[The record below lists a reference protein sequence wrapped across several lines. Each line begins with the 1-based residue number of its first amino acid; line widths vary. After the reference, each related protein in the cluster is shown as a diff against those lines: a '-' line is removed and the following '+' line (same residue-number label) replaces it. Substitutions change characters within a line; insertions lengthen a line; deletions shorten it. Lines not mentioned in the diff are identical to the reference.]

1 VTVSAVLK
9 AAAAAGVSVT
19 IDGDELVLR
28 ADSEPDAAV
37 VALIREHKPQIA
49 HLLRQAGWSETDWQA
64 LFDER
69 AAILEYD
76 GGFSRSEAEQR
87 ATDEMTRIRRN
98 RTENG
103 FPRRPEKHR
112 GHRGHRKNG

>member
-1 VTVSAVLK
+1 VTASAVLK

-19 IDGDELVLR
+19 IDGDKLVLR
-28 ADSEPDAAV
+28 ADSQPDAAV
-37 VALIREHKPQIA
+37 VDLIREHKPQIA

-69 AAILEYD
+69 AGIMEYD
-76 GGFSRSEAEQR
+76 GGYSRGEAEQR
-87 ATDEMTRIRRN
+87 ATDEIMQVRRN

-112 GHRGHRKNG
+112 GHRGHRKDG